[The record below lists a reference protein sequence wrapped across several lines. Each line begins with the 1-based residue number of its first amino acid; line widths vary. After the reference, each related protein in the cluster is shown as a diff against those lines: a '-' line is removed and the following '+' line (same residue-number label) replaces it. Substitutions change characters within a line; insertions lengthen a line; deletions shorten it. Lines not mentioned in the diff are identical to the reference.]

1 MKLTG
6 QKGRPLL
13 AAILSGLFPGIGQ
26 LYNRQ
31 FRKGALFV
39 TAGIVAGFGPFSPAA
54 AHLDLDN
61 PTVALEK
68 TLITSS
74 AAASRAT
81 ASTRPWSTPTGW
93 RRRSSLRD

>member
-13 AAILSGLFPGIGQ
+13 AAVLSGLFPGIGQ

-68 TLITSS
+68 TLITSIPFIVINLW
-74 AAASRAT
+74 AVIDAYRVAKAKQP
-81 ASTRPWSTPTGW
+81 A
-93 RRRSSLRD
+93 